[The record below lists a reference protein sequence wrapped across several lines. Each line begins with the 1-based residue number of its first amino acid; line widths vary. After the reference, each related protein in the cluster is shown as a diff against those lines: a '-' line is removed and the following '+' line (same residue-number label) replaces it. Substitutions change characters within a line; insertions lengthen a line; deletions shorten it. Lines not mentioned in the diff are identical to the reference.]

1 LQRSDT
7 GMIQYLIAAAYG
19 GLALTGVAAIA
30 SALWALARR
39 RLIRPALAQTMIV
52 TAMIFATI
60 LMASFFSL
68 VFVGLG
74 GEHRVAA
81 ILGALPGGATGALI
95 FAMLFVFVLGFFL
108 DFVEISVILLPL
120 LIPPLIMMG
129 HDPIWL
135 AVLIAVNLQTSF
147 LTPPFGFSLFYLR
160 GAAPPE
166 ITTGMIYQGV
176 VPYIVLQL
184 LAVLIIW
191 LMPALAT
198 WLPRAVF

>member
-1 LQRSDT
+1 VALVALGRQRLV
-7 GMIQYLIAAAYG
+7 I
-19 GLALTGVAAIA
+19 
-30 SALWALARR
+30 
-39 RLIRPALAQTMIV
+39 PALAQTMIV

-60 LMASFFSL
+60 LMASYFSL

-81 ILGALPGGATGALI
+81 ILQELPGGATGALI
-95 FAMLFVFVLGFFL
+95 FAMIFVFILGFFL

-120 LIPPLIMMG
+120 LIPPLILMG

-160 GAAPPE
+160 GVAPNNVS
-166 ITTGMIYQGV
+166 TGQIYKGAIPFVLLQ
-176 VPYIVLQL
+176 IVAIAL
-184 LAVLIIW
+184 LFIFPGLV
-191 LMPALAT
+191 T
-198 WLPRAVF
+198 WLPSVLF